1 MFMILK
7 TPAFKDHPGV
17 EKIKKNNPIQDPTN
31 VAIKIV
37 DYRNTNPPR
46 IDNEE
51 DDPSIEKKHVSLD
64 IKLLVINTGATSF
77 SSEPLESLEKKHPF
91 LRLLTKDEEHSNAT
105 PYRIVSN
112 CSASSPI
119 PVFEDSEMSQIIDY
133 TTSLQGVYRHAL
145 MSKNKITGYHAAKG
159 KDDEAIYDKGITSES
174 SQPVSV
180 ILDNQSQEGNMGL
193 IKNLGDFTCDSGYYW
208 SSRTSSYQR
217 YNSDL

>member
-91 LRLLTKDEEHSNAT
+91 LRLLTQSEKHDNAN

-119 PVFEDSEMSQIIDY
+119 PVFKDDEMSEVIDY
-133 TTSLQGVYRHAL
+133 TTSLQGVYRHKL
-145 MSKNKITGYHAAKG
+145 QFKSKIAGYNEAKG
-159 KDDEAIYDKGITSES
+159 KDEKAIYDKGIISES
-174 SQPVSV
+174 SQPVPV
-180 ILDNQSQEGNMGL
+180 TLDNQSQDGNMGL
-193 IKNLGDFTCDSGYYW
+193 IKNLGDFTCDSEYYW
-208 SSRTSSYQR
+208 SSRTASYQR
-217 YNSDL
+217 YNSDP